1 MTVIKQYFTNLP
13 IIVTIKIT
21 ASVLLLA
28 AGLYYFY
35 QYVPRDNHKVWPF
48 IFVFLFLSGCF
59 VIIFFLL
66 TRYFKIITG
75 RIYEILDEFRED
87 DEKYNKIKT
96 LNQFEKEI
104 GTWAE
109 TKSTEISKL
118 KDMEAYRKEFLGN
131 VSHELK
137 TPLFIA
143 QSYIETLIDGS
154 LYDNKVNYKHL
165 DKALK
170 SILRLSQIV
179 KDLELISKLEKSSLI
194 IEKNVF
200 DMNTLIRDVV
210 DSLELSAKDEN
221 IKFLISIP
229 EQKECHVLADEEK
242 IEQVLTNLLVNA
254 IKYSKEKGKIEI
266 GCKELKN
273 KYLIEIEDNGIG
285 IKKENIDRIFERFY
299 RIDRDRSR
307 KKGGTGLGLS
317 IVKHI
322 LEAHDQNIKVESE
335 MGKGSVFSFTLDKP
349 AENN

>member
-1 MTVIKQYFTNLP
+1 MTVIKQYFANLP

-21 ASVLLLA
+21 ASVVLLA

-35 QYVPRDNHKVWPF
+35 QFVPRDSQIVWSVIF
-48 IFVFLFLSGCF
+48 IFLFFSGCF
-59 VIIFFLL
+59 VIIFYLL

-87 DEKYNKIKT
+87 DQKYGKIKN
-96 LNQFEKEI
+96 LYQFEKEI

-109 TKSTEISKL
+109 TKSTEINKL

-154 LYDNKVNYKHL
+154 LYDNKVNQKHL

-179 KDLELISKLEKSSLI
+179 KDLEMISKLEKSSLV
-194 IEKNVF
+194 IERNTF
-200 DMNTLIRDVV
+200 DMNKLVKEVV
-210 DSLELSAKDEN
+210 DSLELSAKEEN
-221 IKFLISIP
+221 IRFSINIP
-229 EQKECHVLADEEK
+229 QEQECKVLADEEK

-254 IKYSKEKGKIEI
+254 LKYSKEKGKIEI
-266 GCKELKN
+266 GCKDLKN
-273 KYLIEIEDNGIG
+273 KYLIEISDNGIG

-322 LEAHDQNIKVESE
+322 LEAHNESITVESE
-335 MGKGSVFSFTLDKP
+335 IGKGSKFSFTLDK
-349 AENN
+349 AEK